1 MKRSDRYTLTIFYSF
16 LPKVKTSL
24 VFLLLSL
31 FFSLSILTQKTFAQI
46 SLSQFDNVKIY
57 TKKDGLSSNQA
68 YKIIED
74 KNGFLWIGTHAGVSR
89 FDGSQFTNFQYYND
103 NGELKKMGPIIEL
116 KVDSLQN
123 RLWVSGDMGLF
134 TSPIDEVKFQRPES
148 VFNFDGFPKDRIEY
162 ILIDDSHTIWTANF
176 MTGISKIDLSSKT
189 VQNFRFQHKTY
200 DVNRSLNEV
209 RYIIK
214 DTQENLLWIAT
225 EGGLVL
231 FNSSTF
237 DYEIFFYKNN
247 PESPKNLITC
257 LFSNEK
263 HVFVGTENEG
273 LILFNKNTKEF
284 KSTKPQN
291 EPKNFER
298 TLDIYNE
305 SDHFLWITTLHGL
318 LKYNLKTDSIE
329 FKLNHDLSNDILRG
343 ISFVDSRG
351 LIWFW
356 SRNGLFRY
364 DLSANKT
371 PFIKLAD
378 KKYLEKPVEVKEIIY
393 SNGFFY
399 VLGLRSDGLYKINP
413 KDYSFEVFGS
423 DRLTNLNFRDMEEM
437 DDGNFL
443 IISFTDVLI
452 FNPTINKFSPSPLQI
467 DHAHP
472 TIQSLS
478 KDHSGRFWIG
488 TNTIG
493 LYCLDFKN
501 STVTNYKQDFDI
513 YRKENHKWIQK
524 LYVDSKDNLWIAK
537 GSNTVFNL
545 PQDSLQ
551 CLNPKDTSIQSYA
564 IVKGFH
570 EDNKGRIWLAGYDQ
584 GLGYTNYDNFYSGI
598 QHKVDGYFTGVYPYQ
613 DSLIFTIGTDLG
625 KLNLKTFEHKKIPL
639 NHDKSELVL
648 QGPVVSDGKGK
659 FMIGCNN
666 GVLIFDPSTNFI
678 ASKIPSPYIKK
689 IEANGSVFFNGENL
703 ANRHFN
709 FNPETNHLSI
719 ELSTIGFQEPA
730 NTYFEY
736 RNQANWIKLNGSQQ
750 INYSD
755 LNPGYYSLELR
766 VCNFH
771 GTCSPESI
779 KYTFTIFT
787 PWYQSWWAFCIY
799 ALLLTSS
806 LYYLYKLH
814 LSRKLEK
821 QEAFRL
827 KELDTFKTRFYSNI
841 THEFRTPLTVIQGMA
856 DDLKKNPEKQ
866 SQKKLNL
873 IIKNSRNLLSLVNQM
888 LDLSRLQAGKLSSDL
903 KQEDIITFLKYLV
916 ESHESFAKLQNLG
929 LQFYSEEQ
937 ELIMDFDAKKLERVI
952 TNLLSNAIKFT
963 PEYGKILVVAKKV
976 NEKGKEFLQIK
987 IKDSGIGISA
997 EQLPYIFDRFH
1008 QEKTIHGNQGT
1019 GIGLALVKELTEIM
1033 KGSIQ
1038 VESQPNKGTTFSL
1051 NLPVQHLA
1059 PLSTR
1064 SYQHEFTTIPI
1075 LENTTKQEPLLSDK
1089 GLPIL
1094 LIIEDNVDVTYYLQN
1109 CLEDQYQILTRR
1121 DGKSGVE
1128 KALEVLPDIIISDVM
1143 MPEMDG
1149 FEVCKILKADERSS
1163 HIPII
1168 LLTAKARPQDKLE
1181 GLTQGA
1187 DAYLTKPFEKSEL
1200 IVRLSN
1206 LTMVR
1211 QKLQEKY
1218 SSNLITSRHNINL
1231 PKSKEDSFVQKM
1243 ENIILK
1249 NLDDDEF
1256 SIDEFARN
1264 LFLSRSQVHRKVKAL
1279 TGMSTAIYIRS
1290 IRLQKAKE
1298 LIQSTELSISEIA
1311 YKVGFKS
1318 PVYFSQVFKET
1329 FKKSPNS
1336 IRK

>member
-1 MKRSDRYTLTIFYSF
+1 MDSYILTIFYSF
-16 LPKVKTSL
+16 LSKIKTSFTF
-24 VFLLLSL
+24 FLLPFLFLLST
-31 FFSLSILTQKTFAQI
+31 LTQQIFAQI
-46 SLSQFDNVKIY
+46 PLSQFDNVKIY

-74 KNGFLWIGTHAGVSR
+74 KNGFLWIGTQAGVSR
-89 FDGSQFTNFQYYND
+89 FDGSQFTNFQYYDD
-103 NGELKKMGPIIEL
+103 NSELKEMGPIIEL
-116 KVDSLQN
+116 KIDSLQN
-123 RLWVSGDMGLF
+123 RLWASGDMGVF
-134 TSPIDEVKFQRPES
+134 TTSIDEIKFQRPKS
-148 VFNFDGFPKDRIEY
+148 VFNFDGFPKDRIEH
-162 ILIDDSHTIWTANF
+162 ILIENSHTIWTANF

-189 VQNFRFQHKTY
+189 VRNFRFQHKTY

-225 EGGLVL
+225 EGGLIL

-237 DYEIFFYKNN
+237 DYEIFFYENN
-247 PESPKNLITC
+247 PESPQNIITC

-263 HVFVGTENEG
+263 YVFVGTENEG
-273 LILFNKNTKEF
+273 LILFNKNAKKF

-305 SDHFLWITTLHGL
+305 SNHSLWVTTLHGL

-329 FKLNHDLSNDILRG
+329 FKIPHDLSNDILRG

-351 LIWFW
+351 IIWFW

-378 KKYLEKPVEVKEIIY
+378 KKYLEKPVEIKEIIY

-423 DRLTNLNFRDMEEM
+423 DRLTNLNFRDMEKM

-452 FNPTINKFSPSPLQI
+452 FNPSTNKFSPSPLQI

-488 TNTIG
+488 TNTNG

-501 STVTNYKQDFDI
+501 TSVTNYKKDFDVF
-513 YRKENHKWIQK
+513 RKENHKWIQK
-524 LYVDSKDNLWIAK
+524 LFVDSKDNLWIAK

-545 PQDSLQ
+545 QQDSLQ
-551 CLNPKDTSIQSYA
+551 CLNPRDTSIQSYS

-584 GLGYTNYDNFYSGI
+584 GLGFTNYDNFYSGI
-598 QHKVDGYFTGVYPYQ
+598 QHQVDGFFTGVYPYH
-613 DSLIFTIGTDLG
+613 DSLIFTLGTDLG
-625 KLNLKTFEHKKIPL
+625 KLNLETFEYKKIPL
-639 NHDKSELVL
+639 DHDRPELIL
-648 QGPVVSDGKGK
+648 QGPVVSDGQGK

-666 GVLIFDPSTNFI
+666 GVLMFDPFTNFK
-678 ASKIPSPYIKK
+678 ASKIPSPYIKR

-703 ANRHFN
+703 DNRHFK

-719 ELSTIGFQEPA
+719 QLSTIGFQEPT

-736 RNQANWIKLNGSQQ
+736 RNQTKWIKLNGSQQ

-755 LNPGYYSLELR
+755 LNPGHYDLEIR

-771 GTCSPESI
+771 ETCSPEPI
-779 KYTFTIFT
+779 KYTFTILA
-787 PWYQSWWAFCIY
+787 PWYQSWWTYCIY
-799 ALLLTSS
+799 ALFLTSS
-806 LYYLYKLH
+806 LYYLYKIH
-814 LSRKLEK
+814 LSRKLDQ
-821 QEAFRL
+821 QEALRL
-827 KELDTFKTRFYSNI
+827 KELDHFKTRFYSNI
-841 THEFRTPLTVIQGMA
+841 THEFRTPLTVIEGMA
-856 DDLKKNPEKQ
+856 KELEKNPEKEPH
-866 SQKKLNL
+866 KKLTL
-873 IIKNSRNLLSLVNQM
+873 IKKNSKNLLALINQM
-888 LDLSRLQAGKLSSDL
+888 LDLSKLQAGKITPDQ
-903 KQEDIITFLKYLV
+903 KQDNIISYIRFLV
-916 ESHESFAKLQNLG
+916 ESNESYAKLQNIG

-937 ELIMDFDAKKLERVI
+937 KLLMDFDAKKIETI
-952 TNLLSNAIKFT
+952 FSNLISNAIKFT
-963 PEYGKILVVAKKV
+963 PVYGKILVVAKKL
-976 NEKGKEFLQIK
+976 KENNQPVLQVK
-987 IKDSGIGISA
+987 IKDSGIGISP

-1008 QEKTIHGNQGT
+1008 QANSTHENQGT
-1019 GIGLALVKELTEIM
+1019 GIGLAIVKELIKTLDAKI
-1033 KGSIQ
+1033 K
-1038 VESQPNKGTTFSL
+1038 VESELDKGTVFTMHFPITNKASL
-1051 NLPVQHLA
+1051 VDKTTNY
-1059 PLSTR
+1059 LSKPQVT
-1064 SYQHEFTTIPI
+1064 S
-1075 LENTTKQEPLLSDK
+1075 NVDSSQESTLNEKD
-1089 GLPIL
+1089 LPIL
-1094 LIIEDNVDVTYYLQN
+1094 LIIEDNADITYYLKSS
-1109 CLEDQYQILTRR
+1109 LEDQYQILSRR
-1121 DGKSGVE
+1121 NGKSGVE
-1128 KALEVLPDIIISDVM
+1128 KALEILPDIIISDVM
-1143 MPEMDG
+1143 MPKMNG

-1168 LLTAKARPQDKLE
+1168 LLTAKATSKDKLE

-1200 IVRLSN
+1200 MIRLSN
-1206 LTMVR
+1206 LMEIR
-1211 QKLQEKY
+1211 QKLQKKY
-1218 SSNLITSRHNINL
+1218 SSTLISSQHNTNL
-1231 PKSKEDSFVQKM
+1231 PKTKEDSFVQKL
-1243 ENIILK
+1243 EKIILD

-1256 SIDEFARN
+1256 SIDELARN
-1264 LFLSRSQVHRKVKAL
+1264 LFLSRSQVHRKIKAL

-1298 LIQSTELSISEIA
+1298 FLQSSELSISEIA

-1318 PVYFSQVFKET
+1318 PVYFSQVFKKA
-1329 FKKSPNS
+1329 FGKSPNS
-1336 IRK
+1336 LRK